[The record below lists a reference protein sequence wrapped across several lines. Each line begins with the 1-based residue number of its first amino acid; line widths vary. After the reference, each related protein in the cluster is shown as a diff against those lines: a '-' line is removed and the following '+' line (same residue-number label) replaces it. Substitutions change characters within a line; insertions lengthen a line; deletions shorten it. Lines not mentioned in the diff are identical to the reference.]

1 MDNDTT
7 LTIKTPDPTQLSN
20 EGLAA
25 KNTAALIVIMND
37 SDLLYAT
44 EQMNRM
50 SKRVKE
56 LEAIRK
62 SITSPLDA
70 AKKNVMAL
78 FKPVTESYQDSIG
91 KVKTEIAKY
100 TVQKEREA
108 AEARAKAE
116 LEAAETRKALEEK
129 AKEAE
134 TPEQAEALQEAAA
147 LVTATPVEAKSEK
160 TKGLSTTKVWK
171 AKVTDVPAFLVHVAT
186 HPELAQCVEVNVH
199 AIERFVSAT
208 GGTITIPGIELTQE
222 VRVSSRG

>member
-1 MDNDTT
+1 MTT
-7 LTIKTPDPTQLSN
+7 TNVTIQVPEQTQLLS
-20 EGLAA
+20 EATAA
-25 KNTAALIVIMND
+25 QNTADLIIIQNE
-37 SDLLYAT
+37 SDLQFAT
-44 EQMNRM
+44 EQMNSM

-56 LEAIRK
+56 LDTLRK
-62 SITSPLDA
+62 SITAPLDQ

-78 FKPVTESYQDSIG
+78 FKPVTESYQTAIG
-91 KVKTEIAKY
+91 QIKKEIGGYIA
-100 TVQKEREA
+100 QKEREA
-108 AEARAKAE
+108 SEARAKAE
-116 LEAAETRKALEEK
+116 LEAAEARKALEAK

-147 LVTATPVEAKSEK
+147 LVTADPVARIEK

-186 HPELAQCVEVNVH
+186 HPELAQCVEINVH